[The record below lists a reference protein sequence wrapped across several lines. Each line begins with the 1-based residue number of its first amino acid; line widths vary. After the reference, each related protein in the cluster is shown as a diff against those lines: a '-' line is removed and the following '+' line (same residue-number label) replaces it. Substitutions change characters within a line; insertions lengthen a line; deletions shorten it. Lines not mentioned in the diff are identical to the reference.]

1 VITTER
7 LAGHGWY
14 GRATGRTTIV
24 DSDTDNEIDDHF
36 AVAWALA
43 GLDVAALHA
52 APFRNERSTDAAAG
66 MRQSAAQLRRLTA
79 AAGRPGVPVLEGA
92 AGYLAELADPRSA
105 AVDDLITRAEAGP
118 VTLVCIGAITNLAC
132 ALSLRPEI
140 AGRLSVVWLAGQP
153 PWSWDEAEFNFSS
166 DPEATAAVLAA
177 PLDLLVVPC
186 RGVAELLFTTEPE
199 LAAGLPPGPVADHLL
214 SVYREQV
221 PDTPGIAR
229 PIWDLAAVACL
240 LTPEAVVV
248 ADAELRG
255 RRTPV
260 VQWIDRNAVF
270 TDFFGRLR

>member
-1 VITTER
+1 MITTAR
-7 LAGHGWY
+7 LDEHGWY
-14 GRATGRTTIV
+14 GRAAGRTTIV

-66 MRQSAAQLRRLTA
+66 MRQSAAMLRRITA
-79 AAGRPGVPVLEGA
+79 AAGREVPVLEGA
-92 AGYLAELADPRSA
+92 AGYLAELASPRSA
-105 AVDDLITRAEAGP
+105 AVDDLIARAEAGP

-132 ALSLRPEI
+132 ALSVRPEI
-140 AGRLSVVWLAGQP
+140 ADRLSVVWLAGQP
-153 PWSWDEAEFNFSS
+153 PWSWDETEFNFSS

-186 RGVAELLFTTEPE
+186 RGVAELLFTTGPE
-199 LAAGLPPGPVADHLL
+199 LAAGLPPGPVGDHLL
-214 SVYREQV
+214 TVYRDQV
-221 PDTPGIAR
+221 PGTPGLAR

-240 LTPEAVVV
+240 LTPDAIVV

-255 RRTPV
+255 RRTPM

-270 TDFFGRLR
+270 TDFFRRLR